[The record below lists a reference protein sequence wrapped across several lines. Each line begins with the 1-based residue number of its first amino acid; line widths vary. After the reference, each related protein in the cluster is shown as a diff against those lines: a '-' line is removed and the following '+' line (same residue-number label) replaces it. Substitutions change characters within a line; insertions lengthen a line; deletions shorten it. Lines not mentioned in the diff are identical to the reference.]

1 MINIKS
7 PEEIEAMRRAGRV
20 VAIMLREV
28 VKAVR
33 PGITTAE
40 LDRVAEG
47 VARAYGAVPAFK
59 GFRGFP
65 ATLCTSVNS
74 EVVHGIPGKRK
85 LKEGDIIS
93 IDTGAVVD
101 GYYGDAAVTVPVGR
115 VSPVAKKLIQVTQ
128 AALAAGIRAAKVG
141 AHVGDVSY
149 AIQSV
154 VESAGFSVV
163 REYVGHGI
171 GASMWEEPQVPNY
184 GLPGVG
190 PVLKAGMTL
199 AIEPMVNVGSYEVVV
214 MPDNWTVVT
223 KDGSLSAH
231 FEHTVLVTEDGA
243 QVLTS
248 LEEE

>member
-7 PEEIEAMRRAGRV
+7 PDEIEAMRRAGRV

-33 PGITTAE
+33 PGVTTAE
-40 LDRVAEG
+40 LDRIAEE
-47 VARAYGAVPAFK
+47 VARAHGAVPAFK

-65 ATLCTSVNS
+65 ATLCTSVNN
-74 EVVHGIPGKRK
+74 EVVHGIPGKRR

-93 IDTGAVVD
+93 IDTGAIVD

-115 VSPVAKKLIQVTQ
+115 VSAVARRLIEVTQ
-128 AALAAGIRAAKVG
+128 AALDAGIRAARVG
-141 AHVGDVSY
+141 AHVGDVSH

-171 GASMWEEPQVPNY
+171 GASMWEEPQIPNY
-184 GLPGVG
+184 GLPGLG

-199 AIEPMVNVGSYEVVV
+199 AIEPMVNVGSYEVMV

-243 QVLTS
+243 QVLTA
-248 LEEE
+248 LEGE